1 MIDIIEIKI
10 IIIEI
15 VNKIVINKTLANHKI
30 IIKIGPGIYL
40 FNSKIMEIIIKKI
53 KLNKIKIHNRVKI
66 NTDKNKD
73 KEIIKSQINMAKVI
87 NINKILMG

>member
-1 MIDIIEIKI
+1 
-10 IIIEI
+10 
-15 VNKIVINKTLANHKI
+15 
-30 IIKIGPGIYL
+30 
-40 FNSKIMEIIIKKI
+40 MEIIIKKI